1 MQDLNYNN
9 PALIIESS
17 NLKPGNVIWRSP
29 SNIAIVKYWGKH
41 GIQLPRNPSVSF
53 TLAASFTDTM
63 LEYKPKETP
72 TNDVELEL
80 YFHSER
86 NEAFEARVKKYFA
99 SLTDIFPFIKQ
110 MSFTVRTGN
119 SFPHSAGIASS
130 ASAMSALSLCL
141 CSIEDELFK
150 SFENDDNAFDQKASY
165 IARLGSGSACRSIF
179 PGMSVWGKTSHVEGS
194 SDLYGVGFGDQIHSN
209 FKNFHDD
216 ILIVSADEKSVSSTA
231 GHALMEGNPF
241 AEPRYNQARTNMGTV
256 IQAIK
261 AGDLETFGKITEQE
275 ALSLHAM
282 MMNSNYLLMRP
293 NSLKIIE
300 LVRQYRRETNHPV
313 YFTLDAG
320 PNVHLLYPE
329 NIMHEVRTFV
339 DEQLAPLC
347 VDNYFIGDWVG
358 EGPEQQ

>member
-1 MQDLNYNN
+1 MENLNYHN
-9 PALIIESS
+9 PALIIESA
-17 NLKPGNVIWRSP
+17 NLQPGSTIWRSP

-41 GIQLPRNPSVSF
+41 GVQMPRNPSISF
-53 TLAASFTDTM
+53 TLEGAFTMTRVD
-63 LEYKPKETP
+63 YKPKETP
-72 TNDVELEL
+72 SNEVELEL
-80 YFHSER
+80 YFQEER

-99 SLTDIFPFIKQ
+99 SLTEIFPFIKQ
-110 MSFTVRTGN
+110 MSFKIQTAN

-130 ASAMSALSLCL
+130 ASAMSALALCL

-150 SFENDDNAFDQKASY
+150 SFETDEAFDQKASY
-165 IARLGSGSACRSIF
+165 VARLGSGSACRSIF
-179 PGMSVWGKTSHVEGS
+179 PTLSVWGKTSHVEGS
-194 SDLYGVGFGDQIHSN
+194 SDLYGIGFAEQIHDN

-216 ILIVSADEKSVSSTA
+216 ILIVSAEEKSVSSTA

-241 AEPRYNQARTNMGTV
+241 AEPRYNQARKNLGTV
-256 IQAIK
+256 VEAIK
-261 AGDLETFGKITEQE
+261 AGDLETFGKICEEE

-293 NSLKIIE
+293 NSLKIME
-300 LVRQYRRETNHPV
+300 LVREYRRETNHPI

-329 NIMHEVRTFV
+329 NIITDVRVFV

-347 VDNYFIGDWVG
+347 VENYYIADWVG
-358 EGPEQQ
+358 EGPVQQ

>member
-1 MQDLNYNN
+1 MEELNYHN
-9 PALIIESS
+9 PKLIIESA
-17 NLKPGNVIWRSP
+17 NLKPGKVIWRSP
-29 SNIAIVKYWGKH
+29 SNIAIVKYWGKY
-41 GIQLPRNPSVSF
+41 GVQLPRNPSVSF
-53 TLAASFTDTM
+53 TLASSFTDTM
-63 LEYKPKETP
+63 LEYRPKETP
-72 TNDVELEL
+72 NNEIELEL
-80 YFHSER
+80 YFLQER
-86 NEAFEARVKKYFA
+86 REDFEARVKKFFG

-119 SFPHSAGIASS
+119 SFPHSTGIASS
-130 ASAMSALSLCL
+130 ASAMSALALCL
-141 CSIEDELFK
+141 CSIEDQLFGG
-150 SFENDDNAFDQKASY
+150 FENDAAYDKKASFV
-165 IARLGSGSACRSIF
+165 ARLGSGSACRSIF
-179 PGMSVWGKTSHVEGS
+179 PTLSVWGETSHVEGS
-194 SDLYGVGFGDQIHSN
+194 SNLYGIGIGDMIHEN

-216 ILIVSADEKSVSSTA
+216 ILIVSSEEKSVSSSA

-241 AEPRYNQARTNMGTV
+241 AEPRYNQARKNMGTV

-275 ALSLHAM
+275 ALTLHAM

-293 NSLKIIE
+293 NSLQIIE

-320 PNVHLLYPE
+320 PNIHLLYPE
-329 NIMHEVRTFV
+329 NIMPEVRVFI

-347 VDNYFIGDWVG
+347 DNNYYIGDWVG

>member
-1 MQDLNYNN
+1 MEELNYNN
-9 PALIIESS
+9 PNLIIESA
-17 NLKPGNVIWRSP
+17 NLKPGKVIWRSP

-41 GIQLPRNPSVSF
+41 GVQLPRNPSVSF
-53 TLAASFTDTM
+53 TLASSITDT
-63 LEYKPKETP
+63 LIEYQPKETP
-72 TNDVELEL
+72 SNDVELEL

-86 NEAFEARVKKYFA
+86 KEDFEAKVKKYFT

-110 MSFTVRTGN
+110 MSFIIRTGN

-130 ASAMSALSLCL
+130 ASAMSALALGL
-141 CSIEDELFK
+141 CSIEDELFGG
-150 SFENDDNAFDQKASY
+150 FENDAAFDKKASY
-165 IARLGSGSACRSIF
+165 ISRLGSGSACRSIF
-179 PGMSVWGKTSHVEGS
+179 PTISVWGKTSHVEGS
-194 SDLYGVGFGDQIHSN
+194 SDLYGVGIGDIVHEN

-216 ILIVSADEKSVSSTA
+216 ILIVSGEEKSVSSTA

-241 AEPRYNQARTNMGTV
+241 AEPRYNQARKNMGTV
-256 IQAIK
+256 IEAIK
-261 AGDLETFGKITEQE
+261 AGDLETFGKITEEE
-275 ALSLHAM
+275 ALTLHAM

-293 NSLKIIE
+293 NSLQIME

-320 PNVHLLYPE
+320 PNIHLLYPE
-329 NIMHEVRTFV
+329 NIMPEVRVFV

-347 VDNYFIGDWVG
+347 ADNYFIGDWVG